1 MKIGELARR
10 SGLSAYTLRYYERIG
25 LLPYATRDGAGRR
38 DYDASILAWIGLVVF
53 AYWVHPAI
61 SFVTLYVSW
70 SLMAARHR
78 WENRDEDA

>member
-1 MKIGELARR
+1 M
-10 SGLSAYTLRYYERIG
+10 
-25 LLPYATRDGAGRR
+25 LLLQRVLWKLLVPT
-38 DYDASILAWIGLVVF
+38 SILAWIGLVVF